1 MFYFAHC
8 SKPNSPN
15 GMLANYRFMMM
26 DPTGLGAINYDQP
39 ASDGSSCH
47 KMAESLRKGLTTFY
61 FYSKY

>member
-1 MFYFAHC
+1 
-8 SKPNSPN
+8 
-15 GMLANYRFMMM
+15 MLANYRFIMM

-61 FYSKY
+61 FNSKY